1 MRHKT
6 LNYAHMFLLDQ
17 LAERRIAE
25 AIQRGELDNLPG
37 AGKPLILDD
46 DSHVPQELRAAYRML
61 KNAGFVPPEVE
72 LRREIV
78 RTEDL
83 LATATTGNAHQQ
95 ATRRLAYL
103 IMRLNSGRRDRVDLR
118 VQERYYQK
126 LRSRMGR
133 DV

>member
-17 LAERRIAE
+17 LAERRIDE
-25 AIQRGELDNLPG
+25 AIQRGEMDNLPG

-46 DSHVPQELRAAYRML
+46 DSHVPQDLRAAYRML

-72 LRREIV
+72 VRREISRAENRLAAASTQTA
-78 RTEDL
+78 RTK
-83 LATATTGNAHQQ
+83 
-95 ATRRLAYL
+95 ATRRLDYL
-103 IMRLNSGRRDRVDLR
+103 VMRLNTGRRDRVNLR
-118 VQERYYQK
+118 AQERYFQK
-126 LRSRMGR
+126 LQARLGR